1 MGKIIQNIEDKEL
14 KKKVRQVLKDAKIP
28 VGFLGFKFLETM
40 LIDNYG
46 KLFSCKLYYEISDKC
61 RTSPFRVERAIRY
74 ICESFQKQLQ
84 EHFDVDAKI
93 TNKVLYCLLVH
104 KLEEMD

>member
-1 MGKIIQNIEDKEL
+1 MGKVIQNIEDKEL

-28 VGFLGFKFLETM
+28 VGFLGFKYLETM

-46 KLFSCKLYYEISDKC
+46 ELFSCKLYQEISDKYRITPC
-61 RTSPFRVERAIRY
+61 RVERAIRY

-84 EHFDVDAKI
+84 QHFNVDTKI
-93 TNKVLYCLLVH
+93 TNRALYYLLVH
-104 KLEEMD
+104 KLEEVV